1 MEVTEYLSISTNL
14 SYEKGE
20 RRRSF
25 TYLIRKDLN
34 NEWEE
39 GRKEEERSSIS
50 KTHTH
55 M

>member
-1 MEVTEYLSISTNL
+1 M
-14 SYEKGE
+14 
-20 RRRSF
+20 RRSF

-55 M
+55 TCSTVVDCEILS